1 MIYKSLQL
9 GKPVMQKL
17 ILNNSINE
25 EEKSV
30 IHKLNQVIA
39 MFFLNTGR
47 NQIWI
52 ILIKSYHLQKTK
64 IAKVVINQMQIDTHK
79 HATKY

>member
-25 EEKSV
+25 EDKSV

-39 MFFLNTGR
+39 MLFKYWKKSYMDYI
-47 NQIWI
+47 NQII
-52 ILIKSYHLQKTK
+52 SF
-64 IAKVVINQMQIDTHK
+64 AKD
-79 HATKY
+79 

>member
-1 MIYKSLQL
+1 
-9 GKPVMQKL
+9 MQKL
-17 ILNNSINE
+17 IFNNSTYE

-30 IHKLNQVIA
+30 IHKLNQATA

-52 ILIKSYHLQKTK
+52 IVIKSYHFQK
-64 IAKVVINQMQIDTHK
+64 D
-79 HATKY
+79 